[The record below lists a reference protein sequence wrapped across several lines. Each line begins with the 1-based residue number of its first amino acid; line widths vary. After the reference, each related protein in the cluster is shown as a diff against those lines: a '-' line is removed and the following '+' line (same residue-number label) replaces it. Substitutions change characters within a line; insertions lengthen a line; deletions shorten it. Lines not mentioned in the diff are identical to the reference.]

1 MKKNKSIKFFTNII
15 AFVFLLLPTLFF
27 CSFIPTNK
35 TKTILTNNSNV
46 VNKLENVQTIEGT
59 TPNTLDDLRKLSV
72 DEIASLKKLD
82 MRSYN
87 LVTPVKDQGAQG
99 ICWAYAFA
107 ASSEVNML
115 YKNVLDGKYNNQ
127 NFGLSSKKID
137 SAVNIR
143 NADTDVLRLT
153 EKDTFRRQLGNG
165 AISLFH
171 HAQIMMQQNA
181 DIVTENP
188 NSVTGEKAAWLQSII
203 NIQNDVQEIKRTIA
217 KYGAVAFA
225 YKSSNYTSYYAT
237 SSSFDHAATI
247 VGWDDDYDKNKFG
260 PTKPSR
266 NGAWIVKNSW
276 GTNKFDSGYFY
287 LSYDSKIFDIVAFDY
302 VNKNKYQ
309 NIYYYDGMARINGS
323 EEIGT
328 KKVAAI
334 FPVKKA
340 AYNSVEKLKG
350 VSFGLIGENAKVKA
364 TVYTNVDANPIN
376 RYSQFNNPE
385 SGTKVLEQLS
395 DVYPNSINFGGQYTL
410 EFNKEIELEPGT
422 YFSIILEPIND
433 TNDARI
439 LFSSEPK
446 STNDLTFYNNNNQW
460 LNCATADFGR
470 ALYNVAIIK
479 ALTATTAKEAV
490 KNNNLIYADVSFNEQ
505 KFNYNGATSNPSPIV
520 EYEGKILRE
529 NQDYIVEQRQIIETN
544 ADNPE
549 QVGTLITTVKGLNDY
564 NGSKKSYSII
574 VKGDKPNLDLN
585 GLGSFD
591 DKTGIAYINIK
602 NSFDQKI
609 VSYSDIV
616 LPEGWQFENDGELK
630 DGLNENNKIQYVKSD
645 ANLYKKT
652 KFVVKVNKENVIY
665 NINDATNELLETR
678 PFYYTGNEI
687 KPNIKL
693 KFNNKLLISGVDY
706 DISYKNNIEV
716 GEANITINGINYFNN
731 EKNINFTIVK
741 AKNKITSFKISN
753 DNPIATSLFGQENI
767 IYKYYKDKDGLIELS
782 DKPNAGETYYVKA
795 CVMETKNYEAAYS
808 DLLEVNPST
817 ANKKTSQET
826 TVILVS
832 TIIAIISLIVI
843 CLAILGL
850 ITKFKK

>member
-15 AFVFLLLPTLFF
+15 AFVFLLLPTLLF

-35 TKTILTNNSNV
+35 TSTSLTNNSNV
-46 VNKLENVQTIEGT
+46 VNKLENAQTIEVS
-59 TPNTLDDLRKLSV
+59 TPTLDELRKLSV

-115 YKNVLDGKYNNQ
+115 YKNVLDGNYDNQ
-127 NFGLSSKKID
+127 HFGLSSKKID
-137 SAVNIR
+137 STVNIR
-143 NADTDVLRLT
+143 KADTDVLGLT
-153 EKDTFRRQLGNG
+153 EKDVFSRQLGNG

-225 YKSSNYTSYYAT
+225 YKSSHLTSYYAT
-237 SSSFDHAATI
+237 NTSFDHAATI

-309 NIYYYDGMARINGS
+309 NIYYYDGMARIMES
-323 EEIGT
+323 AEIGT

-350 VSFGLIGENAKVKA
+350 VSFGLIGKNAKVKA

-395 DVYPNSINFGGQYTL
+395 DVYPNSSIYGGQYTL
-410 EFNKEIELEPGT
+410 EFNTEIELQPGT
-422 YFSIILEPIND
+422 YFSIVLEPIND
-433 TNDARI
+433 DHSAKI
-439 LFSSEPK
+439 LFSSEGD
-446 STNDLTFYNNNNQW
+446 STNDLTFYENNGQW
-460 LNCATADFGR
+460 LNC
-470 ALYNVAIIK
+470 
-479 ALTATTAKEAV
+479 V
-490 KNNNLIYADVSFNEQ
+490 KNNNLLYADVSFNEQ
-505 KFNYNGATSNPSPIV
+505 KFNYNGATSNPSPV
-520 EYEGKILRE
+520 VKYEGKILVE

-544 ADNPE
+544 ADNEE

-564 NGSKKSYSII
+564 NGSQKSYSII
-574 VKGDKPNLDLN
+574 VKGHKPNLDLN

-609 VSYSDIV
+609 VNYFDIN

-630 DGLNENNKIQYVKSD
+630 DGLNENNKIKYVKDD
-645 ANLYKKT
+645 ANLYKT
-652 KFVVKVNKENVIY
+652 TMFAVNVNKENVIY
-665 NINDATNELLETR
+665 NINDATNEMIEDQ

-687 KPNIKL
+687 NPNIEL

-706 DISYKNNIEV
+706 DISYRNNIEA

-782 DKPNAGETYYVKA
+782 DKPNTGDTYYVKA

-817 ANKKTSQET
+817 ANKKTSPET